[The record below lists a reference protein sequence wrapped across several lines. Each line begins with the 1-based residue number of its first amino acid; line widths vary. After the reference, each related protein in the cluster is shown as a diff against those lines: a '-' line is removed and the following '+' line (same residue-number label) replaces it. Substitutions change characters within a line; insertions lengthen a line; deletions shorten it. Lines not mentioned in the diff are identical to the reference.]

1 MAVSK
6 IVLSSLIHI
15 RPITCAASYHTR
27 LVPHPPDLV
36 KWVKKEG
43 GFVHQAVKIF
53 PQEDNETYGLGL
65 VASQDIPKGSL
76 LIALPDHIPLK
87 FESDAGDGADSVL
100 VDLASQVPVYFDMS
114 RQIGNVLRSELEE
127 ELWAMKLGLKLLQER
142 ARLGSFWWPYISN
155 LPETY
160 SVPIFF
166 QGEDIKNLQYA
177 PLLYQ
182 VNKRCRFLLDFDQ
195 EVRRALANVKP
206 NDHPFG
212 GQELNASSLGWAM
225 SAVSSRAFRL
235 HGKKLAA
242 GTRNEVV
249 AETEIKQNDSLL
261 LNYGCLSN
269 DFFLL
274 DYGFVM
280 PSNPYDTIELKYEGA
295 LMDAASM
302 AAGVSSPNFS
312 SPAAWQQRI
321 LSQLNL
327 VGETA
332 IVKVSAYSHLV
343 SATSSFLEAMNI
355 TSDLF
360 NSQQVSLGGPEL
372 VEGRLLAALRVLL
385 ASDSE
390 TVQKHDLNTLQS
402 LSAEAPLGITNEV
415 AVFRTII
422 ALCAIAL
429 EHFPTKIMEDES
441 LLKQGVSAS
450 TVLVI
455 QFRIQK
461 KTLIIDIM
469 RNLSRRV
476 KLLSSKE
483 TTATQG

>member
-100 VDLASQVPVYFDMS
+100 VDLASQVP
-114 RQIGNVLRSELEE
+114 E

>member
-100 VDLASQVPVYFDMS
+100 VDLASQVP
-114 RQIGNVLRSELEE
+114 E

-195 EVRRALANVKP
+195 EVRRALASVKP

-269 DFFLL
+269 DLFLL

-312 SPAAWQQRI
+312 SPAAWQQQI

-332 IVKVSAYSHLV
+332 IVK
-343 SATSSFLEAMNI
+343 
-355 TSDLF
+355 
-360 NSQQVSLGGPEL
+360 VSLGGPEL

-450 TVLVI
+450 TVLNPEENSDYRYYEKSLEAGEITIIKGDNHYSRLIFDGWRVI
-455 QFRIQK
+455 
-461 KTLIIDIM
+461 TLLIII
-469 RNLSRRV
+469 RNRDEFL
-476 KLLSSKE
+476 
-483 TTATQG
+483 

>member
-100 VDLASQVPVYFDMS
+100 VDLASQVP
-114 RQIGNVLRSELEE
+114 E

-332 IVKVSAYSHLV
+332 IVKVSA
-343 SATSSFLEAMNI
+343 TSSFLEAMNI